1 MNEKIK
7 VAQIGDPILRK
18 KTLEVKLNAISA
30 SYIKN
35 IIDKLI
41 FSMRS
46 LNGAGLAANQIFYNL
61 RICVIELEN
70 NKRYK
75 HLPNIPLTILINP
88 KIKVLN
94 KKSTFDS
101 YEGCL
106 SVPNLRG
113 IVKRYTNIQ
122 VDYYDEN
129 KKFHSK
135 KILGFPAIVYQHE
148 IDHLDGLLFTDKVY
162 NNKSLVSYQNY
173 QIYHEK
179 KYLERIKKKFS
190 KDKY

>member
-1 MNEKIK
+1 MIEKAMI
-7 VAQIGDPILRK
+7 ASIGDPILRR
-18 KTLEVKLNAISA
+18 KTLEVKINKILS
-30 SYIKN
+30 SKVKSTIK
-35 IIDKLI
+35 KLI
-41 FSMRS
+41 STMRK

-75 HLPNIPLTILINP
+75 HLPNIPLTVLINP
-88 KIKVLN
+88 KITVLN
-94 KKSTFDS
+94 KNSTFNS

-113 IVKRYTNIQ
+113 IVKRFTNIK

-135 KILGFPAIVYQHE
+135 EISGFAAVVYQHE
-148 IDHLDGLLFTDKVY
+148 IDHLDGILFTDKVSD
-162 NNKSLVSYQNY
+162 NKSLVSYSNY
-173 QIYHEK
+173 LKYHEK
-179 KYLERIKKKFS
+179 IYLRSIKKNFYK
-190 KDKY
+190 KI